1 MAESENGSGEWLT
14 TYADFITLL
23 MTFFLMLYALTSGV
37 DKHKFEAMLS
47 VFQHGK
53 GIVRHQKE
61 IQSKIPPRTKHRQQN
76 WHKFNKLIKERN
88 LENQVQFKMVPNGV
102 YITLG
107 GPVTFK
113 TYSAELKPQVSKILK
128 TIAQSIQNYS
138 YEPLKKVK
146 VFGNTDSRPV
156 AENATKF
163 PSNWALGAARAI
175 SVIQFLNENST
186 VPSKKFE
193 AVSFGKYHPVAS
205 NETEVG
211 RRKNRRVKIY
221 VEYADKQT
229 KGSKTEM

>member
-23 MTFFLMLYALTSGV
+23 MTFFVMMFALTSGV
-37 DKHKFEAMLS
+37 DKHKFEAMLG
-47 VFQHGK
+47 VFQNGK
-53 GIVRHQKE
+53 GVLKQQKE
-61 IQSKIPPRTKHRQQN
+61 IQTKIPPKKEHRKQN
-76 WHKFNKLIKERN
+76 WHEFNQLIKERN
-88 LENQVQFKMVPNGV
+88 LKNQVQFKMVPNGV

-113 TYSAELKPQVSKILK
+113 TYSAELKPQVGEILR
-128 TIAQSIQNYS
+128 TIAQSIKNYS
-138 YEPLKKVK
+138 YEQLKYVK

-156 AENATKF
+156 ADNAIKF

-175 SVIQFLNENST
+175 RVVQFLDKHSN
-186 VPSKKFE
+186 VPTKKFE

-221 VEYADKQT
+221 VEYADKQV
-229 KGSKTEM
+229 KRPKTEL